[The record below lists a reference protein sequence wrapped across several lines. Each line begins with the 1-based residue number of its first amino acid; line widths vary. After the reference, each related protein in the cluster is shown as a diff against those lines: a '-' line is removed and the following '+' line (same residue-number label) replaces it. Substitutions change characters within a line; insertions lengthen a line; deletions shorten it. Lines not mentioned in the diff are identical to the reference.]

1 VSLRHSIGR
10 AVGFEPLST
19 DQARLLVAANPGPVL
34 VAEVTPDDHF
44 RVVASGG
51 VFSRIVTGAAHP
63 AGPHPGEILPA
74 AGFGL
79 LGVDLTHS
87 AHTGD
92 RVVTEVPV
100 GDEPRWFE
108 MVVTPIVVDRRTVQ
122 MLVIGTDR
130 TAEHDVEAR
139 QRRAA
144 RRFEAMV
151 DHAPGLVMLVD
162 STARIL
168 RASPNAAASLQLDGE
183 LVGRQLFELAHPDTL
198 HHAAAAFGE
207 ILIRPGEPVAI
218 EDFRLVRRSG
228 ATMWCEA
235 TATNLLHDDD
245 VAAIVINATD
255 VTERRIAEQR
265 LAIAVTRDEATG
277 LANRRALDEHLR
289 SMIGSVAA
297 TGGAIGLAI
306 VALDGLS
313 LVDTGDGS
321 DASATVACAV
331 AGRMSRLE
339 DAATG
344 TGAFI
349 ARPRPDQLALV
360 IERAGEAD
368 AIRSVA
374 ELASGIHAALRE
386 GIVVGDDEILVRAA
400 IGTAVSRPDPAAVTN
415 LFRSAELAAMRAGA
429 TGPDTTVAFTEAI
442 RQAAESRLRQVT
454 ELQRA
459 MRTERLRLA
468 YQPVLDRA
476 GTIVGA
482 EALLRWE
489 RNGELLSPGAFLGLA
504 EETGLIVPIGAWVL
518 DRACAD
524 AAALSRTVPNLRWVS
539 VNVSAQQLRDERFPM
554 LVHRAMDDHGID
566 PHGLALEF
574 DDNAIIDALPHG
586 TPTAMAQ
593 LTDVSMIVSCR
604 DLAGDQRILD
614 RLGDFPITALKLD
627 RHLVGQLDVEI
638 DGLHAALV
646 GATVDLARELGVEVI
661 AQGVE
666 TEAQARRL
674 RALGVDTLQGF
685 HFAPPMDL
693 ASLLTRAR
701 SRSHQRS

>member
-1 VSLRHSIGR
+1 MSLRHSIGR
-10 AVGFEPLST
+10 AVGFEPLSA

-79 LGVDLTHS
+79 LGVDLAHS
-87 AHTGD
+87 TATGE

-122 MLVIGTDR
+122 LLVIGTDR

-162 STARIL
+162 SSARIL
-168 RASPNAAASLQLDGE
+168 RASPNAASSLQLDGE

-218 EDFRLVRRSG
+218 DDFRLVRRSG

-255 VTERRIAEQR
+255 VTQRRIAEER

-289 SMIGSVAA
+289 SIVGSVAA

-313 LVDTGDGS
+313 LADTRDGS
-321 DASATVACAV
+321 DAGATVASAV
-331 AGRMSRLE
+331 SGRIARLAG
-339 DAATG
+339 AG
-344 TGAFI
+344 VFV
-349 ARPRPDQLALV
+349 ARPRPDQLAVV
-360 IERAGEAD
+360 IERVGEAD
-368 AIRSVA
+368 AMRSLA
-374 ELASGIHAALRE
+374 ELASGVHGALRE
-386 GIVVGDDEILVRAA
+386 GVVVGDDEILVRAA

-415 LFRSAELAAMRAGA
+415 LYRSAELAAIRAGA
-429 TGPDTTVAFTEAI
+429 AGPDTTVAFTEEI

-468 YQPVLDRA
+468 YQPMLDRA

-489 RNGELLSPGAFLGLA
+489 RNGELLTPGAFLSLA
-504 EETGLIVPIGAWVL
+504 EETGLIVPIGAWVV

-524 AAALSRTVPNLRWVS
+524 AAAMARTVPNLRWVS

-574 DDNAIIDALPHG
+574 DDDAIIDALPQG
-586 TPTAMAQ
+586 APTAMTE
-593 LTDVSMIVSCR
+593 LSDVSMIVSCR
-604 DLAGDQRILD
+604 DLSGDQRILD

-646 GATVDLARELGVEVI
+646 GATVDLAHEFGVEVI

-666 TEAQARRL
+666 TDAQARRL

-701 SRSHQRS
+701 ARSHQRS

>member
-1 VSLRHSIGR
+1 VRVSLRHSIGR
-10 AVGFEPLST
+10 AVGFEPLSA

-34 VAEVTPDDHF
+34 VAEVTADDHF

-79 LGVDLTHS
+79 LGVDLAHS

-122 MLVIGTDR
+122 LLVIGTDR

-162 STARIL
+162 SSARIL
-168 RASPNAAASLQLDGE
+168 RASPNAASSLQLDGE

-218 EDFRLVRRSG
+218 DDFRLVRRSG

-255 VTERRIAEQR
+255 VTQRRIAEER

-289 SMIGSVAA
+289 SIVGSVAA

-313 LVDTGDGS
+313 LADTADGS
-321 DASATVACAV
+321 DSGATVTSAV
-331 AGRMSRLE
+331 SGRIARLAG
-339 DAATG
+339 A
-344 TGAFI
+344 GAFI
-349 ARPRPDQLALV
+349 ARPRPDQLAV
-360 IERAGEAD
+360 VVERSGEAD
-368 AIRSVA
+368 AMRSLA
-374 ELASGIHAALRE
+374 ELASGIHGALRE

-429 TGPDTTVAFTEAI
+429 AGPDTTVAFTEEI

-468 YQPVLDRA
+468 YQPMLDRA

-489 RNGELLSPGAFLGLA
+489 RNGELLTPGAFLSLA
-504 EETGLIVPIGAWVL
+504 EETGLIVPIGAWVV

-524 AAALSRTVPNLRWVS
+524 AAAMARTVPNMRWVS
-539 VNVSAQQLRDERFPM
+539 VNVSAQQLRDERFPA
-554 LVHRAMDDHGID
+554 LVHRAMDDHGIH

-574 DDNAIIDALPHG
+574 DDDAVIDALPHG

-701 SRSHQRS
+701 ARSHQRS

>member
-1 VSLRHSIGR
+1 
-10 AVGFEPLST
+10 
-19 DQARLLVAANPGPVL
+19 
-34 VAEVTPDDHF
+34 
-44 RVVASGG
+44 
-51 VFSRIVTGAAHP
+51 
-63 AGPHPGEILPA
+63 
-74 AGFGL
+74 
-79 LGVDLTHS
+79 
-87 AHTGD
+87 
-92 RVVTEVPV
+92 VTEVPV

-108 MVVTPIVVDRRTVQ
+108 MVVTPVVVDRRTVQ
-122 MLVIGTDR
+122 LLVIGADR

-168 RASPNAAASLQLDGE
+168 RASPNAASALQLDGE

-207 ILIRPGEPVAI
+207 ILIRPGEAVAI

-255 VTERRIAEQR
+255 VTEQRIAEQR

-289 SMIGSVAA
+289 SIVDSVAA

-313 LVDTGDGS
+313 LADNGDGS
-321 DASATVACAV
+321 DASATVASAI
-331 AGRMSRLE
+331 AGRICRLE
-339 DAATG
+339 AAAAG
-344 TGAFI
+344 AGAFI

-360 IERAGEAD
+360 IEGPGEAD
-368 AIRSVA
+368 AMRAVA
-374 ELASGIHAALRE
+374 ELASCIHTALRE
-386 GIVVGDDEILVRAA
+386 GIVVGDDEILVRAV

-429 TGPDTTVAFTEAI
+429 IGPDSTVAFTEEI

-489 RNGELLSPGAFLGLA
+489 RNGELLAPGAFLGLA

-524 AAALSRTVPNLRWVS
+524 AAAMARTVPNLRWVS

-554 LVHRAMDDHGID
+554 LVHRAMDDHGIA

-574 DDNAIIDALPHG
+574 DDDAIVDVLPHG
-586 TPTAMAQ
+586 TPTTMAE
-593 LTDVSMIVSCR
+593 LTDVAMIVSCR

-614 RLGDFPITALKLD
+614 RLADFPITALKLD

-701 SRSHQRS
+701 ARSHQRS